1 MPGVD
6 VAKELRMIARLQ
18 SVDNDLQDLE
28 AEKGDLPMQ
37 IETITEENERLGNKK
52 SELDTQLAEVEKKK
66 RENDGA
72 VQLQKVKLE
81 KYQGQLYSVTT
92 NREYDAINQE
102 IETCRSQIES
112 IETAQINLLSEEE
125 AIKSQIVPIVSRVE
139 NLRTDLTEREEELKG
154 KRADTESE
162 ELVLVHEREKLA
174 VRIKKPIIAHY
185 ERIRDARGGIGA
197 ARLYGGACG
206 ACFAVIPPQRRTEIR
221 KITDIVL
228 CESCGVIVLPEEEH
242 MPEIEAEEL

>member
-18 SVDNDLQDLE
+18 AVDNDLKDLE
-28 AEKGDLPMQ
+28 LEKGDLPKQ
-37 IETITEENERLGNKK
+37 IKSINEEVERLENRKT
-52 SELDTQLAEVEKKK
+52 ELDTQLAEVEKMK

-72 VQLQKVKLE
+72 IQLQKVKLE
-81 KYQGQLYSVTT
+81 KYQSQLYSVTT

-112 IETAQINLLSEEE
+112 METALTNFGTEEE
-125 AIKSQIVPIVSRVE
+125 SIKNQIGPIDERVAS
-139 NLRTDLTEREEELKG
+139 LQSDLGERDDELKS
-154 KRADTESE
+154 KSADTESE
-162 ELVLVHEREKLA
+162 ELELEHEREKLV
-174 VRIKKPIIAHY
+174 VRIKKPIVAHY
-185 ERIRDARGGIGA
+185 QRIRDSRKGTGA

-206 ACFAVIPPQRRTEIR
+206 ACFAVIPPQRRAEIR
-221 KITDIVL
+221 KLEDIIL

-242 MPEIEAEEL
+242 MPEIEASEL